1 MGDKG
6 IGTVAI
12 VVVVVVVVAAAA
24 GGYMVMFRDGSDDVG
39 NGPTNG
45 GEGLVWSDVSS
56 LDFEYEA
63 VDEDGNIVSEGG
75 MMIKGIG
82 TSQRKIKTLNPGCE
96 EGCYEIVIV
105 NEEIEKAWVY
115 RQDNWNSVE
124 NIPEADYETFQKK
137 TENIV
142 NEIKNMFSGWSEGDD
157 ITIQNERGQTRLYN
171 IKFNIDLSDSL
182 FEDPKS

>member
-1 MGDKG
+1 MRNKG
-6 IGTVAI
+6 IGTVTIVIVI
-12 VVVVVVVVAAAA
+12 VVAAAAA
-24 GGYMVMFRDGSDDVG
+24 GGYMVMSGDGSDDGG

-45 GEGLVWSDVSS
+45 GEGLVWSDISS
-56 LDFEYEA
+56 LDFEYET
-63 VDEDGNIVSEGG
+63 VDEDGNIVSEGS

-82 TSQRKIKTLNPGCE
+82 TSQRKIKTTNPGCE

-124 NIPEADYETFQKK
+124 NIPDTDYETFQKN

-142 NEIKNMFSGWSEGDD
+142 NEIENMFSGWSKDEN
-157 ITIQNERGQTRLYN
+157 ITIQNESGSTTRLYN
-171 IKFNIDLSDSL
+171 IEVNVDFSNSL
-182 FEDPKS
+182 FEDPTS